1 MPMFRFLLA
10 PAGILLIIFSSVNV
24 NAKPLPGKGMEKTD
38 AYSVSASWPVVS
50 ENINASTAVAFGSIS
65 TYHFYTDPFN
75 LNVRD
80 FGAAG
85 DGVQNDA
92 PAFQKA
98 IDAAAKQMKPL
109 QVPSG
114 KYYFPAKSTL
124 ILPSGITIEGS
135 GRENCILFTDSVTD
149 AAYPALIN
157 IQGENITIKSL
168 AISGGR
174 PVAADQRSTTAGG
187 RYNLI
192 NISFDTKASKN
203 ILIENCRLSDAYGRG
218 ILFRGTYITVRDC
231 EFLRIGRYTTNFK
244 AVDGAIS
251 NFGRNECADI
261 RILHN
266 TFKYVGTHAVSAFR
280 INRLNIEDNHLSQI
294 SGIGLANHQ
303 CQNLRITGNR
313 IEYTGDNGIDVQ
325 RCQQTLISA
334 NYFYAAG
341 NKNAGDAGSAAAIF
355 YGDDYAQNT
364 ASNGIISENFIR
376 GAFAFGADTLSG
388 KSQSC
393 GIYIIDAFHVK
404 VLHNTISGIGDM
416 EQSHKLNGIE
426 DGNGIMVVNS
436 AKGQSRD
443 VLLDGN
449 SIYDTKHNGLFVN
462 GQSRD
467 LKVINNNITAA
478 GGHGIYFSSVATNL
492 FGIIKDNTVT
502 DGRNWFNK
510 SIAADIL
517 IEGKNGWI
525 THLNVSGNQLRN
537 NKRSNHLGMSD
548 SVATT
553 HGIYFTGKGFAKFN
567 NVIVEDNQSTGH
579 SKDEIGF
586 ADIISSYV
594 ITADK
599 PFPVT
604 TFRNNYSGSTDDQ
617 PQAIIPGYHQQHKPW
632 IITESYGFKVPDYGN
647 YAKGSVVHN
656 LTDPAADWIA
666 LNSGFAAQNRWE
678 KNKPV
683 QKGQVI
689 YTGDQVWRCIV
700 AGRTGT
706 VPFTGSKGVATDGS
720 VRWESMGQRVL
731 FSTLQK
737 K

>member
-1 MPMFRFLLA
+1 MRIFLIFLA
-10 PAGILLIIFSSVNV
+10 SVGLLLITSFCVPV
-24 NAKPLPGKGMEKTD
+24 FATPLNDGTEP
-38 AYSVSASWPVVS
+38 
-50 ENINASTAVAFGSIS
+50 FQSID
-65 TYHFYTDPFN
+65 TTDPAS

-80 FGAAG
+80 FGAVG
-85 DGVQNDA
+85 DGVTNDA

-98 IDAAAKQMKPL
+98 IDAAAKQIKPL
-109 QVPSG
+109 MVPSG

-124 ILPSGITIEGS
+124 TLPSGVALSGN
-135 GRENCILFTDSVTD
+135 GRENCLLFTDSITD
-149 AAYPALIN
+149 AAFPALIN
-157 IQGENITIKSL
+157 IQGENISVKGLS
-168 AISGGR
+168 ISGGR
-174 PVAADQRSTTAGG
+174 PVAPDERSTKSTG

-203 ILIENCRLSDAYGRG
+203 VLIEDCRLSDAYGRG
-218 ILFRGTYITVRDC
+218 ILFRGTHITVKDC
-231 EFLRIGRYTTNFK
+231 ELLRIGRYNLNFK

-251 NFGRNECADI
+251 NFGRNECSDI

-364 ASNGIISENFIR
+364 ATNAVISENFIR
-376 GAFAFGADTLSG
+376 GAFTFGADTLSG

-393 GIYIIDAFHVK
+393 GIYVIDAFHVK

-416 EQSHKLNGIE
+416 EQPHKLNGIE

-436 AKGQSRD
+436 GKGQSRD
-443 VLLDGN
+443 VLLEGN
-449 SIYDTKHNGLFVN
+449 SIYDTKNNGLFVN

-467 LKVINNNITAA
+467 LKVVNNNISGA
-478 GGHGIYFSSVATNL
+478 GGHGICFSSVATNL

-510 SIAADIL
+510 SVAADIF

-525 THLNVSGNQLRN
+525 THLNISANQLRN
-537 NKRSNHLGMSD
+537 SKRSHHQAMAD
-548 SVATT
+548 SVHTT

-567 NVIVEDNQSTGH
+567 NVIVVDNQSAGH
-579 SKDEIGF
+579 SEDEIGF
-586 ADIISSYV
+586 SDVVSSYAV
-594 ITADK
+594 VADK

-604 TFRNNYSGSTDDQ
+604 GFRNNYSGSTDDQ
-617 PQAIIPGYHQQHKPW
+617 PQTIIPGFNQQHKPW
-632 IITESYGFKVPDYGN
+632 IITESYAFKVPEYGN
-647 YAKGSVVHN
+647 YSKGSVVHN
-656 LTDPAADWIA
+656 LTDPMDDWIA
-666 LNSGFAAQNRWE
+666 VNSGFAARNRWE
-678 KNKPV
+678 KNKTV

-689 YTGDQVWRCIV
+689 YMGDKVWRCV
-700 AGRTGT
+700 KSGRSGAL
-706 VPFTGSKGVATDGS
+706 PFKALNGVVTDGS
-720 VRWESMGQRVL
+720 VQWEPMGKRVI
-731 FSTLQK
+731 FSTTPRK
-737 K
+737 

>member
-1 MPMFRFLLA
+1 MRIFRFSL
-10 PAGILLIIFSSVNV
+10 PLLIALLIFSIAADALPSQPVHSLSYQSARIITV
-24 NAKPLPGKGMEKTD
+24 DPL
-38 AYSVSASWPVVS
+38 S
-50 ENINASTAVAFGSIS
+50 
-65 TYHFYTDPFN
+65 

-85 DGVQNDA
+85 DGKQNDA
-92 PAFQKA
+92 PAFQRA
-98 IDAAAKQMKPL
+98 IDAAAQQMKPL
-109 QVPSG
+109 MVPSG
-114 KYYFPAKSTL
+114 KYYLPAKSALT
-124 ILPSGITIEGS
+124 LPSGLTMEGS
-135 GRENCILFTDSVTD
+135 GRQDCLLFTDSVTD

-157 IQGENITIKSL
+157 IQGENITIRGLS
-168 AISGGR
+168 ISGSR
-174 PVAADQRSTTAGG
+174 PIAPNERSAEAKG

-203 ILIENCRLSDAYGRG
+203 VLIENCRLSDAYGRG
-218 ILFRGTYITVRDC
+218 ILFRGTYITIKDC
-231 EFLRIGRYTTNFK
+231 EFLRIGRYNVNFK

-266 TFKYVGTHAVSAFR
+266 TFKYVATHAVSAFR

-364 ASNGIISENFIR
+364 ANNAIISENFIR

-393 GIYIIDAFHVK
+393 GIYIIDAFHTK

-416 EQSHKLNGIE
+416 EQSRKINGIE

-443 VLLDGN
+443 ILLDGN
-449 SIYDTKHNGLFVN
+449 SIYDTKNNGLFVN

-467 LKVINNNITAA
+467 LKVINNNITGA

-492 FGIIKDNTVT
+492 FGIIKDNTIT

-510 SIAADIL
+510 SVAADIY

-525 THLNVSGNQLRN
+525 THLTVSSNQLRN
-537 NKRSNHLGMSD
+537 SKRSNNQSMAD
-548 SVATT
+548 SVNTT

-567 NVIVEDNQSTGH
+567 NVIVADNQLAGH

-586 ADIISSYV
+586 SEAVSSYAV
-594 ITADK
+594 VTDK

-604 TFRNNYSGSTDDQ
+604 GFRNNTAGSTDDQ
-617 PQAIIPGYHQQHKPW
+617 PQIVIPGFHQQHKPW
-632 IITESYGFKVPDYGN
+632 IISESYGFKVPEYGN
-647 YAKGSVVHN
+647 YSKGSVVHN
-656 LTDPAADWIA
+656 LTDPTGDWIA
-666 LNSGFAAQNRWE
+666 VNSGFAAQNRWE
-678 KNKPV
+678 KSKTV

-689 YTGDQVWRCIV
+689 YTGDEVWRCV
-700 AGRTGT
+700 KAGRTSAVPFKAIKGT
-706 VPFTGSKGVATDGS
+706 VTDGT
-720 VRWESMGQRVL
+720 VVWEAMGPRVL
-731 FSTLQK
+731 FTTVVK

>member
-1 MPMFRFLLA
+1 MRIFRFLLPLNSVLLLQSFCISA
-10 PAGILLIIFSSVNV
+10 NALSPALL
-24 NAKPLPGKGMEKTD
+24 LPGHTSI
-38 AYSVSASWPVVS
+38 YQSASS
-50 ENINASTAVAFGSIS
+50 LN
-65 TYHFYTDPFN
+65 TDPLR

-80 FGAAG
+80 FGALG
-85 DGVQNDA
+85 DGIQNDA
-92 PAFQKA
+92 PAFQRA
-98 IDAAAKQMKPL
+98 IDAAAQQKKPL
-109 QVPSG
+109 MVPSG
-114 KYYFPAKSTL
+114 KYYFPAKSALT
-124 ILPSGITIEGS
+124 IPSGLTIEGS
-135 GRENCILFTDSVTD
+135 GRENCLLYTDTVTD

-157 IQGENITIKSL
+157 VQGENITIRGL
-168 AISGGR
+168 AISGNR
-174 PVAADQRSTTAGG
+174 PEAPNEKSTQASG

-203 ILIENCRLSDAYGRG
+203 VLIENCRLSDAYGRA
-218 ILFRGTYITVRDC
+218 ILFRGTYITIKDC
-231 EFLRIGRYTTNFK
+231 EFLRIGRYDINFK

-251 NFGRNECADI
+251 NFGRNECSDI

-294 SGIGLANHQ
+294 SGIGLANHR
-303 CQNLRITGNR
+303 CQNLKITGNR

-364 ASNGIISENFIR
+364 ANNAVISDNFIR
-376 GAFAFGADTLSG
+376 GSFGFGTDTLSG

-393 GIYIIDAFHVK
+393 GIYVIDAFHVK
-404 VLHNTISGIGDM
+404 VLHNTIGGIGDM
-416 EQSHKLNGIE
+416 EQSRKINGIE

-436 AKGQSRD
+436 GKGQSRD
-443 VLLDGN
+443 ILIDGN
-449 SIYDTKHNGLFVN
+449 SIYDTKNNGLFVN

-467 LKVINNNITAA
+467 LKVINNNITGA

-492 FGIIKDNTVT
+492 FGIVKDNTIT
-502 DGRNWFNK
+502 DGQNWFNK
-510 SIAADIL
+510 AIAADIY

-525 THLNVSGNQLRN
+525 THLNVSSNQLRN
-537 NKRSNHLGMSD
+537 TKRGNNQTMTD
-548 SVATT
+548 SVKTT

-567 NVIVEDNQSTGH
+567 NVIVADNQLAGH

-586 ADIISSYV
+586 SDVVSSYAV
-594 ITADK
+594 VADK

-604 TFRNNYSGSTDDQ
+604 GFRNNYAGSTDDQ
-617 PQAIIPGYHQQHKPW
+617 PQTVIPGFNQQHKPW
-632 IITESYGFKVPDYGN
+632 IITESYSFKVPDYGN
-647 YAKGSVVHN
+647 YSKGSVVHN
-656 LTDPAADWIA
+656 LTDPTGDWVA
-666 LNSGFAAQNRWE
+666 VNSGFAAQNRWE
-678 KNKPV
+678 KNKTV

-689 YTGDQVWRCIV
+689 YVGDKVWRCTKG
-700 AGRTGT
+700 GRTGAL
-706 VPFTGSKGVATDGS
+706 PFKGIKDVVADGS
-720 VRWESMGQRVL
+720 VLWEAMGKRVL
-731 FSTLQK
+731 FSSLQK

>member
-1 MPMFRFLLA
+1 MRIFRLLL
-10 PAGILLIIFSSVNV
+10 PLKSVLILICF
-24 NAKPLPGKGMEKTD
+24 AHAAHALPSGFATADLRAVYLAER
-38 AYSVSASWPVVS
+38 SVSSDS
-50 ENINASTAVAFGSIS
+50 LT
-65 TYHFYTDPFN
+65 
-75 LNVRD
+75 LNVRA
-80 FGAAG
+80 FGAIG
-85 DGVQNDA
+85 NGVQNDA
-92 PAFQKA
+92 PAFQRA

-109 QVPSG
+109 LVPSG
-114 KYYFPAKSTL
+114 KYYLPAKSTL
-124 ILPSGITIEGS
+124 TIPTGVTIEGS
-135 GRENCILFTDSVTD
+135 GRENCLLFTDSVTD

-157 IQGENITIKSL
+157 IQGENITIKGLS
-168 AISGGR
+168 ISGSR
-174 PVAADQRSTTAGG
+174 PVAANERSTQAKG

-203 ILIENCRLSDAYGRG
+203 VSIENCRLSDAYGRG
-218 ILFRGTYITVRDC
+218 ILFRGTYITIKDC
-231 EFLRIGRYTTNFK
+231 EFLRIGRYNTNFK

-251 NFGRNECADI
+251 NFGRNECSDI

-266 TFKYVGTHAVSAFR
+266 TFKYVGTHAISAFR

-364 ASNGIISENFIR
+364 ANNAIISENFIR
-376 GAFAFGADTLSG
+376 GAYVFGADSLSG

-393 GIYIIDAFHVK
+393 GIYVIDAFHVK
-404 VLHNTISGIGDM
+404 VIHNTISGIGDM
-416 EQSHKLNGIE
+416 EQSHEINGIE

-443 VLLDGN
+443 IILDGN
-449 SIYDTKHNGLFVN
+449 SIYDTKNNGLFVN

-467 LKVINNNITAA
+467 LKVINNNITGA

-492 FGIIKDNTVT
+492 FGIIKDNTIT

-510 SIAADIL
+510 PVSADIY
-517 IEGKNGWI
+517 IEGKNGWL

-537 NKRSNHLGMSD
+537 NKRATNQSMGD
-548 SVATT
+548 SVSTT

-567 NVIVEDNQSTGH
+567 NVIVANNQLAGH
-579 SKDEIGF
+579 SQDEIGF
-586 ADIISSYV
+586 SDLVSSYAV
-594 ITADK
+594 VADK
-599 PFPVT
+599 PYPVT
-604 TFRNNYSGSTDDQ
+604 GFRDNYSGSTDDQ
-617 PQAIIPGYHQQHKPW
+617 PQAVIPGFNQQHKPW
-632 IITESYGFKVPDYGN
+632 IITESYAFKVPEYGN
-647 YAKGSVVHN
+647 YSKGSVVHN
-656 LTDPAADWIA
+656 LTDPMADWIA
-666 LNSGFAAQNRWE
+666 VNSGFAAQNRWE
-678 KNKPV
+678 KNTSV

-689 YTGDQVWRCIV
+689 YVGDQVWRCV
-700 AGRTGT
+700 KAGRTAAI
-706 VPFTGSKGVATDGS
+706 PFKSVKDVVTDGS
-720 VRWESMGQRVL
+720 VSWEAMGKRVL

-737 K
+737 R